1 MTDWDAG
8 CWKVR
13 GFFGSQKSGS
23 RGLQGIDL
31 VAGGITWNTLN
42 GFLSRAAG
50 TVAGLPGRSGLQ
62 PQNESIPVLEHGLK
76 MTQNRPRSS
85 LDLPGPKHD
94 PREGGTGF
102 SLPSIDT
109 YGMSLGYIG
118 DNSLLVLHT
127 QSE

>member
-1 MTDWDAG
+1 ML
-8 CWKVR
+8 

-94 PREGGTGF
+94 PREGEQGF
-102 SLPSIDT
+102 PYDALASFALKGVYRGQFSASVAHPK
-109 YGMSLGYIG
+109 
-118 DNSLLVLHT
+118 
-127 QSE
+127 